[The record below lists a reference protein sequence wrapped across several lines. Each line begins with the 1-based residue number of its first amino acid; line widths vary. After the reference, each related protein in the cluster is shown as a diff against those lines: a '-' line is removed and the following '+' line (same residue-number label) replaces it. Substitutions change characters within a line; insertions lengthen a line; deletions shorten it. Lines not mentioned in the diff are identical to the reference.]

1 MLIISAV
8 GRKPDSFQ
16 KTNVR
21 KTEESSKDID
31 ESSSIGIEV
40 IGTVGLIFI
49 KVFEEAQV
57 NQQVV
62 VQIPKIL
69 EDKQRSKKFS

>member
-1 MLIISAV
+1 MLIICAV

-16 KTNVR
+16 KTNVG
-21 KTEESSKDID
+21 KTKESSKDID